1 MNVIQEKKKENW
13 KEILF
18 QVCIIGLQKSS
29 IMPLY
34 IILQEIQT
42 KNILYSLYCSKV
54 DSVDSTV
61 NYTIS
66 VGGNLDDGIGT
77 SEEMAEK
84 SIVWSA
90 KRWFT

>member
-1 MNVIQEKKKENW
+1 M
-13 KEILF
+13 L
-18 QVCIIGLQKSS
+18 
-29 IMPLY
+29 LY
-34 IILQEIQT
+34 IILQEIET

-54 DSVDSTV
+54 DSVDPTV

-66 VGGNLDDGIGT
+66 VGANLDDGIGT

-90 KRWFT
+90 KR